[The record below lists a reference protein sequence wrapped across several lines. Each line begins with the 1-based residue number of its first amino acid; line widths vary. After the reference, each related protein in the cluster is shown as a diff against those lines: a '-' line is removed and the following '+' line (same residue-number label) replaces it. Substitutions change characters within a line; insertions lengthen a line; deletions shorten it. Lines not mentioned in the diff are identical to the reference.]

1 MSETVSVIIPVYHAA
16 RTLERCVDSLAQGVY
31 RDLEIIL
38 VEDGSP
44 DNSWEVCLRMQEKYP
59 CVRAYRNEKN
69 CGVSVTRNHG
79 LSKVSSD
86 FLMFVDSDDWVEPDF
101 VSSFME
107 IWRQY
112 RPALIVCGYMN
123 HDEAVN
129 AKTDFIGWGEQE
141 TLTFKSLREE
151 MLPMYHGRLL
161 SSLCNKLLYVPII
174 REHSLTFDIS
184 IQMGEDLRFLISYL
198 KYVPGDT
205 VAQINRGL
213 YHYDRC
219 GETSLM
225 SRFGRESIEEP
236 LRDLDS
242 LYRLL
247 GMNEEERE
255 QRLAADRKDQVN
267 LRAYIIFHN
276 VDMSWK
282 EKKQLILDMDP
293 INGKKLYK
301 DNQILFFKEQV
312 LALLRRTGLHS

>member
-1 MSETVSVIIPVYHAA
+1 MAETVSVIIPVYRAEK
-16 RTLERCVDSLAQGVY
+16 TLERCVDSLATGYYQ
-31 RDLEIIL
+31 DLEIIL

-44 DNSWEVCLRMQEKYP
+44 DNSWKVCLQLQEKYG
-59 CVRAYRNEKN
+59 CVKVFRNAKN

-79 LSKVSSD
+79 LCKITGD
-86 FLMFVDSDDWVEPDF
+86 YLMFVDSDDWVEPDY

-107 IWRQY
+107 VWHQHH
-112 RPALIVCGYMN
+112 PALIVCGYMN

-129 AKTDFIGWGEQE
+129 AKTDFIGWGTQE
-141 TLTFKSLREE
+141 ILAFKSLREE

-174 REHSLTFDIS
+174 KENLLAFDES
-184 IQMGEDLRFLISYL
+184 IQMGEDLRFLTSYL

-236 LRDLDS
+236 LKDLDS

-247 GMNEEERE
+247 NISEEERA
-255 QRLAADRKDQVN
+255 QRLVADRKNQIK

-276 VDMSWK
+276 VDMDWK

-293 INGKKLYK
+293 ENGKQLYK
-301 DNQILFFKEQV
+301 DNQILYIKEQV
-312 LALLRRTGLHS
+312 QAILRRIGLYS